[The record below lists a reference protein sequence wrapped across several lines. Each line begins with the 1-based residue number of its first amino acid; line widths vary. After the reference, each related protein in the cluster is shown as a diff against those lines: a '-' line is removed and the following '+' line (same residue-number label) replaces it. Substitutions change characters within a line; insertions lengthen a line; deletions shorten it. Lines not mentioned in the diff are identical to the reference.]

1 MVVCRYLITE
11 QVDVVQIMLP
21 VVENFGVVAGLL
33 GDRGQGSVVVSRVGQ
48 DTLGPLKLVVVEV
61 MLAVELVAAVVGVG

>member
-11 QVDVVQIMLP
+11 QGDVVQIMLP

>member
-1 MVVCRYLITE
+1 M
-11 QVDVVQIMLP
+11 VQIMLP

-33 GDRGQGSVVVSRVGQ
+33 GDRGQRSVVVSRVGQ
-48 DTLGPLKLVVVEV
+48 DTLGPLGLVVVEV

>member
-1 MVVCRYLITE
+1 M
-11 QVDVVQIMLP
+11 VQIMLP

-33 GDRGQGSVVVSRVGQ
+33 GGRGQGSVVVSRVGQ
-48 DTLGPLKLVVVEV
+48 DTLGPLGLVVVEV

>member
-48 DTLGPLKLVVVEV
+48 DTLGPLGLVVVEV

>member
-1 MVVCRYLITE
+1 
-11 QVDVVQIMLP
+11 MLP

>member
-48 DTLGPLKLVVVEV
+48 DTLGPLRLVVVEV